1 MLRTGRN
8 LSRMFGLMAILARND
23 ALTPIETLD
32 PPRAVVKG
40 LRAVSRR
47 RQGRL
52 GEKFARAL
60 EAAGPTFIKLGQ
72 ALSTRA
78 DVLGDDFAADLAHL
92 RDRLPPFEGTVA
104 RRIIEEELQKPAD
117 VLFRRFDDVPVA
129 AASIAQVH
137 FAETSDGRPVAVKVL
152 RPGVEGAFRRDLDL
166 FFWLAERIEWLRP
179 DLKRLRFVDSVS
191 LFAESV
197 SHEMDLR
204 MEAAAASELTEN
216 FASDGSL
223 HVPAVDWSRTG
234 QRVLTIERVS
244 GLPINAREAIIAAGH
259 RPERILT
266 IAAEVI
272 FKQVFRDG
280 FFHGDLHPGN
290 LFIQPDGRL
299 AVVDFGIMGRL
310 DRATR
315 RHLAQLL
322 LAFLNRDY
330 KAAAHVHFAA
340 GWVSR
345 HHSKAS
351 FAQALRSIGEP
362 IFDKPQHEISI
373 ARLLSQL
380 FRVTETFGMETQPQL
395 LLLQKTMLVAEGSG
409 RALCPEINMWALAR
423 PMMSEWMQEELRL
436 DVRLREAAEVVE
448 EAAGKLVEFGRTLE
462 KGSGWLASGA
472 VRLHQDDVKLL
483 RLTRAGFTW
492 LPWLVALVAVVYAI
506 TR

>member
-1 MLRTGRN
+1 
-8 LSRMFGLMAILARND
+8 MFGLVSTLARND
-23 ALTPIETLD
+23 ALAPIEALD
-32 PPRAVVKG
+32 PPPAVGKFARAI
-40 LRAVSRR
+40 SRR
-47 RQGRL
+47 RPGRP
-52 GEKFARAL
+52 GEKLARAL
-60 EAAGPTFIKLGQ
+60 EAAGPSFIKLGQ

-78 DVLGDDFAADLAHL
+78 DLLGHDFAADLAHL
-92 RDRLPPFEGTVA
+92 RDRLPPFEGMIA
-104 RRIIEEELQKPAD
+104 RRIIEDELQQPAAA
-117 VLFRRFDDVPVA
+117 LFRSFDDTPVA

-152 RPGVEGAFRRDLDL
+152 RPGIERALRRDLDL
-166 FFWLAERIEWLRP
+166 FFWLAEHIEWPRP
-179 DLKRLRFVDSVS
+179 DLQRLRFVDSVS

-197 SHEMDLR
+197 GHEMDLR
-204 MEAAAASELTEN
+204 MEAAAASELAEN
-216 FASDGSL
+216 FATDASL

-234 QRVLTIERVS
+234 QRVLTLERVA
-244 GLPINAREAIIAAGH
+244 GLPINARAAIIAAGH
-259 RPERILT
+259 DPERLLT
-266 IAAEVI
+266 VAAEAI

-290 LFIQPDGRL
+290 LFFQADGRL

-310 DRATR
+310 DRPTR

-330 KAAAHVHFAA
+330 RAAADVHFAA

-380 FRVTETFGMETQPQL
+380 FRVTEAFGMETQPQL

-409 RALCPEINMWALAR
+409 RALCPEINMWSLAR
-423 PMMSEWMQEELRL
+423 PMMNDWMREELRL
-436 DVRLREAAEVVE
+436 DVRLREAADAAE
-448 EAAGKLVEFGRTLE
+448 EAIGRLGEVARMLERGAGWIAEGR
-462 KGSGWLASGA
+462 
-472 VRLHQDDVKLL
+472 VHLHPDELNLL
-483 RLTRAGFTW
+483 RLSGARFAW
-492 LPWLVALVAVVYAI
+492 IPWLIALAALVYLLAS
-506 TR
+506 

>member
-8 LSRMFGLMAILARND
+8 LSRMFGLVAILARND
-23 ALTPIETLD
+23 ALAPIETLD
-32 PPRAVVKG
+32 PPRPVVKVG
-40 LRAVSRR
+40 RAISRR
-47 RQGRL
+47 RPGRP

-60 EAAGPTFIKLGQ
+60 EAAGPSFIKLGQ

-92 RDRLPPFEGTVA
+92 RDRLPPFEGAIA
-104 RRIIEEELQKPAD
+104 RRIIEDELQQPAEA
-117 VLFRRFDDVPVA
+117 LFRSFDDTPIA

-137 FAETSDGRPVAVKVL
+137 FAETIDGRPVAVKVL
-152 RPGVEGAFRRDLDL
+152 RPGIERAFRRDLDL
-166 FFWLAERIEWLRP
+166 FFWLAERIERLRP
-179 DLKRLRFVDSVS
+179 DLQRLRFVDSVS

-197 SHEMDLR
+197 GHEMDLR
-204 MEAAAASELTEN
+204 MEAAAASELAEN
-216 FASDGSL
+216 FAADGSL
-223 HVPAVDWSRTG
+223 HIPAVDWTRTG
-234 QRVLTIERVS
+234 RRVLTLERVA
-244 GLPINAREAIIAAGH
+244 GLPINARAAIIAAGH
-259 RPERILT
+259 HPERVLA
-266 IAAEVI
+266 IAAEAI
-272 FKQVFRDG
+272 LKQVFRDG

-290 LFIQPDGRL
+290 LFLQADGRL

-310 DRATR
+310 DRSTR

-330 KAAAHVHFAA
+330 RAAADVHFAA

-362 IFDKPQHEISI
+362 IFDRPQHEISI

-409 RALCPEINMWALAR
+409 RALCPEINMWSLAR
-423 PMMSEWMQEELRL
+423 PIMNEWMHEELRL
-436 DVRLREAAEVVE
+436 DARLREAAGAAE
-448 EAAGKLVEFGRTLE
+448 EAMGRMGEVARMLE
-462 KGSGWLASGA
+462 RSADWIADRR
-472 VRLHQDDVKLL
+472 VHLHPDELNLL
-483 RLTRAGFTW
+483 RLTGARLVW
-492 LPWLVALVAVVYAI
+492 IPWLIALAAVVYAI
-506 TR
+506 AS